1 MKRIF
6 IYVTCM
12 MLSVTSL
19 SSFAQDSV
27 IEPSNDTTFVDTAR
41 KYNEIDL
48 NLSQWAIFF
57 LGGQATPKFES
68 KFKHHF
74 KSGKAIRLGFV
85 FTPNDIATAVS
96 QNDAGDTTNFISN
109 EINGLSIIKLGLEW
123 QRPMNN
129 FTVFYGFDILGGQNE
144 SKTTFTTYRPD
155 TVPKSG
161 LFIKETAESSTEN
174 IQVGIVPFAGI
185 NYKLSNRI
193 SFNIQGGL
201 NIIYNTGTTTLTN
214 ISNEVSNK
222 TYSEINVEMEPIIN
236 NFSINFHF

>member
-1 MKRIF
+1 
-6 IYVTCM
+6 
-12 MLSVTSL
+12 MLSVLSL
-19 SSFAQDSV
+19 NSFAQDTI
-27 IEPSNDTTFVDTAR
+27 IEPANDTAFVEFVDTST

-57 LGGQATPKFES
+57 LGGQAAPKFES

-85 FTPNDIATAVS
+85 YTPNDVATAVS
-96 QNDAGDTTNFISN
+96 QNDSTNTTNFISN
-109 EINGLSIIKLGLEW
+109 EINGLTILKLGLEW
-123 QRPMNN
+123 QRTLNN
-129 FTVFYGFDILGGQNE
+129 FTVFYGFDIIGGQNE

-155 TVPKSG
+155 TVAKSA

-174 IQVGIVPFAGI
+174 TQLGVVPFAGV

-201 NIIYNTGTTTLTN
+201 NIIYNTGTSKLTN
-214 ISNEVSNK
+214 IYNEVTNK
-222 TYSEINVEMEPIIN
+222 SYSEINLEMEPIIN